1 MIPTRPAQASFR
13 DRTNEFRAAVESAR
27 RHAAPSSS
35 SAPAAASSSSTGT
48 LDGLIAAT
56 SARSEFNNRASK
68 IGLGIHQTSQK
79 LSRLAKLAK
88 RTSVFDDPTVEIQ
101 ELTAVIKKDITALNT
116 AVVDLQA
123 LCNSQNESGSLS
135 KDTTNHS
142 TTVVDNLKNRLM
154 SATKEF
160 KEVLTMRTE
169 NLKVHENRRQMFS
182 SSAAKDASNPFIR
195 QRPLVARDPSESSV
209 PPAPWASD
217 SASTPLFQRKKTNGD
232 HGASSSSS
240 QPFAQQQQLAVQQDS
255 YMQSRAEALQNVEST
270 IHELSNIFT
279 QLATM
284 VSQQGELAIRIDE
297 NMDDT
302 LTNVEGAQGQLLKYL
317 NSISSNRWLMMKIFF
332 VLMVFLMIFIFFVA

>member
-1 MIPTRPAQASFR
+1 MF
-13 DRTNEFRAAVESAR
+13 AV
-27 RHAAPSSS
+27 
-35 SAPAAASSSSTGT
+35 
-48 LDGLIAAT
+48 
-56 SARSEFNNRASK
+56 
-68 IGLGIHQTSQK
+68 
-79 LSRLAKLAK
+79 AK

-123 LCNSQNESGSLS
+123 LCNSQNESGNLS

-169 NLKVHENRRQMFS
+169 NMKVHENRRQMFS
-182 SSAAKDASNPFIR
+182 SSAAKDASNPFVR

-232 HGASSSSS
+232 HGASSSS
-240 QPFAQQQQLAVQQDS
+240 QPFMQQQQLATQQDS

-302 LTNVEGAQGQLLKYL
+302 LANVEGAQGQLLKYL